1 MTPDEEIVL
10 EESAA
15 EKIITKE
22 QLYQI
27 LHISK
32 RRAKF
37 LLDNGYIP
45 CVDTGKKTRR
55 YQIKMSDVQNFIDS
69 NVEVDY
75 STLPSAPVK
84 KVNKNI
90 MYDNLD
96 HKKAKAYYENLLS
109 DKNPVLSTGDICQ
122 ITGYTN
128 ESVRRWIKKGVI
140 KTFFIANSYAIPK
153 EQFMKFLLSRDYNDI
168 EQKSKLHEKTNLQL
182 IK

>member
-1 MTPDEEIVL
+1 MTPNEE
-10 EESAA
+10 
-15 EKIITKE
+15 IITKE
-22 QLYQI
+22 QLYKI

-32 RRAKF
+32 QRAKF

-55 YQIKMSDVQNFIDS
+55 YQIKMSDVQEFIDS

-75 STLPSAPVK
+75 STLPSVPIK
-84 KVNKNI
+84 KVNRDI
-90 MYDNLD
+90 MYDNLNL
-96 HKKAKAYYENLLS
+96 KKAREYYDGILK
-109 DKNPVLSTGDICQ
+109 DKPPVISTVDICQ

-128 ESVRRWIKKGVI
+128 ESVRRWISKGWLKVFTVARI
-140 KTFFIANSYAIPK
+140 YAIPK
-153 EQFMKFLLSRDYNDI
+153 ETFLDFLLSKEYNNI